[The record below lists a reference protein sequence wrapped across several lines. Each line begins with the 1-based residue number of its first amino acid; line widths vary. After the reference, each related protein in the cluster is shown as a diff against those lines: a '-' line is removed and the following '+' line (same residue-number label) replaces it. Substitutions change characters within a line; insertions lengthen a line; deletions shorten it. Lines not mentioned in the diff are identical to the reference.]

1 MDTSN
6 SRPVPAASVFGRVA
20 AGGTTASSNAA
31 YDSIHGVPHNTS
43 WTDPTT
49 AAQLPTGAVP
59 TTVEPRCFTINHRG
73 CM

>member
-1 MDTSN
+1 MDTN
-6 SRPVPAASVFGRVA
+6 NKPVPAASVFSRVA
-20 AGGTTASSNAA
+20 AGGTTATSDQA
-31 YDSIHGVPHNTS
+31 YDAIHGSPHNTA

-49 AAQLPTGAVP
+49 AAQLPTAAVP